1 MDGSFFDDLRQFE
14 FFGEDEKPAQFGST
28 SQASVVTSTVSYSGE
43 YPQGIYQ
50 DEESIDLTSILEAC
64 NNTSA
69 STAVSSP
76 NSVFSP
82 QQVSP
87 PYNSM
92 SPLESTFSF
101 SGYCPPSSS
110 VSVAQTMYGN
120 ENRHVVTLQSDM
132 SNNPVSSVDSLLTS
146 VSSTMSNG
154 HVDSLA
160 GTQPSPGKVTR
171 KTKKYVPVKDSE
183 EWRQKRD
190 RNNVAVR
197 KSREKS
203 KKRIQETE
211 SRVKELEE
219 ENRHLQSKITLLSKE
234 LNVLKSLFTSAGV
247 SQPPRSVKEELVS
260 QLP

>member
-1 MDGSFFDDLRQFE
+1 MDGSFFEDLRQFE
-14 FFGEDEKPAQFGST
+14 FFSGDEEKPIHFGST
-28 SQASVVTSTVSYSGE
+28 SQASVVTSTASYSGE
-43 YPQGIYQ
+43 YVQGIYQ

-64 NNTSA
+64 NTSTN
-69 STAVSSP
+69 TAVSSP
-76 NSVFSP
+76 SSVFSP

-87 PYNSM
+87 HYNSM
-92 SPLESTFSF
+92 SPIGSAFSF
-101 SGYCPPSSS
+101 SGYCPPSVS
-110 VSVAQTMYGN
+110 VSQTMYGN
-120 ENRHVVTLQSDM
+120 ENCHVVTLPSEM
-132 SNNPVSSVDSLLTS
+132 SNNPVSSVESVTPLTS

-154 HVDSLA
+154 HVDSLV
-160 GTQPSPGKVTR
+160 GSRPSPGKITR
-171 KTKKYVPVKDSE
+171 KMKKHIPVKDSE

-203 KKRIQETE
+203 KRRIQETE
-211 SRVKELEE
+211 GRVKELEE

-247 SQPPRSVKEELVS
+247 AQPPHCVKEELVS